1 MLICKAYPDS
11 EQPLLKPLTCF
22 ATDFDETEASETYGE
37 LERIWYSG
45 SHGSGNQNPS
55 YFIDWA
61 RQKGFD
67 VSWLENAVQSGGDST
82 EGSIEAPEPLLSEI
96 RGDTMDRLRRAVIAF
111 PSVYPSYKG
120 RKLKLDV
127 DVRAWLTGS
136 KLAKNDKEKQ
146 VFGRILKEHFGF

>member
-1 MLICKAYPDS
+1 MQDDDIRATRDHWLRLDSWTPRQAFMLICKAYPDS

-67 VSWLENAVQSGGDST
+67 VSWLENAVQSGAAA
-82 EGSIEAPEPLLSEI
+82 EVLY
-96 RGDTMDRLRRAVIAF
+96 RRA
-111 PSVYPSYKG
+111 
-120 RKLKLDV
+120 
-127 DVRAWLTGS
+127 
-136 KLAKNDKEKQ
+136 
-146 VFGRILKEHFGF
+146 